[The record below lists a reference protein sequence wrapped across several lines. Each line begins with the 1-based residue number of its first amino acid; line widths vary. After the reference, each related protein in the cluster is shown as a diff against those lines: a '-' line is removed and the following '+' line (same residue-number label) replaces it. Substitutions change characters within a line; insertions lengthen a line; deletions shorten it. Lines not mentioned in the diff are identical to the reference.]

1 MGNCCLA
8 HSQFLEN
15 PEYNEHIQL
24 QIIER
29 DRLGNFI
36 SRCPVSFS
44 LLPPQEQVFCLINL
58 PKTSVIAC
66 GCIIPGLDPRDE
78 CDKECQDSFA
88 LFFCDTQILAVLF
101 DGHGKDG
108 KRVSLFCR
116 DFMKKYFEKNNENF
130 ENDPKGSIE
139 LMVDECEYELSL
151 SGIEASLSGTTAVV
165 VVINSL
171 GIHAGSVGDSRAI
184 LAVLPKDFIESK
196 VGHSTIPFRRTVKP
210 SRLLDLVA
218 LTIDQKPN
226 HEGELERI
234 VAAGGVVE
242 KLADEMGH
250 PIGPYRVWKK
260 NGNLPGLAMSRSIGD
275 KFAHDI
281 GVSSIPIIHSFT
293 HYPTA
298 DQFIVIA
305 SDGIWDV
312 MDNLEVVN
320 FVEKFRKS
328 CQNNGAN
335 YPAKTSNST
344 IARLLC
350 EEARYRWFG
359 VIEEEDVMIDDISC
373 VILEF
378 SNCLNQKLDEKLE
391 VEERKVKNFKSFAI
405 QHALQMGKTEKAV
418 RKDPT
423 RGSMANDDSTLTEAL
438 SEL

>member
-1 MGNCCLA
+1 MGTCC
-8 HSQFLEN
+8 SPKMQYLEN
-15 PEYNEHIQL
+15 LEYKEHIRL

-36 SRCPVSFS
+36 SRCPVTFD
-44 LLPPQEQVFCLINL
+44 LLPPQEQVFNLINL
-58 PKTSVIAC
+58 PKTSILAS

-78 CDKECQDSFA
+78 CDKECQDSFT
-88 LFFCDTQILAVLF
+88 LLSCDTQFLAVLF

-108 KRVSLFCR
+108 KRVSLYCR
-116 DFMKKYFEKNNENF
+116 DFMKKYFEKNFESF
-130 ENDPKGSIE
+130 ENNPKAAIE
-139 LMVDECEYELSL
+139 DMVDHCDYDLAS
-151 SGIEASLSGTTAVV
+151 SGIESSLSGTTAVII
-165 VVINSL
+165 VINSL

-184 LAVLPKDFIESK
+184 LATLSKDAVSK
-196 VGHSTIPFRRTVKP
+196 PTEFNSVPFKRTVQP
-210 SRLLDLVA
+210 NRILNSIP

-226 HEGELERI
+226 HDGELQRI

-242 KLADEMGH
+242 KLADEIGK

-281 GVSSIPIIHSFT
+281 GVSSVPIIHTFT
-293 HYPTA
+293 HFPIQ

-312 MDNLEVVN
+312 MENIEVIN

-328 CQNNGAN
+328 CQNSGSA
-335 YPAKTSNST
+335 YPAKTSNSS

-378 SNCLNQKLDEKLE
+378 SNSLSDEKLRID
-391 VEERKVKNFKSFAI
+391 ERSTKKFKSIVIEHAI
-405 QHALQMGKTEKAV
+405 KTGETGKAV

-423 RGSMANDDSTLTEAL
+423 RGSMATDDSTISEAL